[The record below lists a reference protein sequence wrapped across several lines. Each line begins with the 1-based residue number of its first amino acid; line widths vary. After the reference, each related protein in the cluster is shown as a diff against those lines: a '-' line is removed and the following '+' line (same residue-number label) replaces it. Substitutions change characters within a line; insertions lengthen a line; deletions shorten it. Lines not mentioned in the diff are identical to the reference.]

1 MAHCLQKIKFHF
13 LCRILWGC
21 GGFGGDTNLC
31 DNGVGYPSFR
41 GKQFFSLKKLDF
53 WFDQIDILRCNFV
66 MQNERNATT
75 RFSGPEQ
82 TCSENRKFFRAPSKH
97 VPKVQVQSAASL
109 KGNTVSAEGNTVPA
123 KGNSISANGDTVSI
137 KGTTISA
144 KGNTVSAK
152 GNAVSP
158 K

>member
-1 MAHCLQKIKFHF
+1 M
-13 LCRILWGC
+13 
-21 GGFGGDTNLC
+21 
-31 DNGVGYPSFR
+31 
-41 GKQFFSLKKLDF
+41 
-53 WFDQIDILRCNFV
+53 

-109 KGNTVSAEGNTVPA
+109 KGNTA
-123 KGNSISANGDTVSI
+123 
-137 KGTTISA
+137 SA
-144 KGNTVSAK
+144 KGNTVPAIRNTISANGHTVSANGNTIFAKGNTVSVK
-152 GNAVSP
+152 GNAVSH